1 MFQFAPVSDR
11 IRRIR
16 EKKDVFTTSRHMSI
30 NSARTQIYTHYCRAH
45 DNEYPVLKRAGA
57 LYTWCAN
64 RQINVFD
71 DDIFVGTPGPDAQS
85 LSPYVEWS
93 CDWIPGTVDVPD
105 EDFKKAFQATDAIR
119 MTDEQREH
127 FREAYD

>member
-16 EKKDVFTTSRHMSI
+16 EKKDVFTSGKHMTI
-30 NSARTQIYTHYCRAH
+30 NSERTKIYTDYCRAH

-57 LYTWCAN
+57 LKTWCAA

-71 DDIFVGTPGPDAQS
+71 DDIFVGTPGPDPQS
-85 LSPYVEWS
+85 LSPYVEGAS
-93 CDWIPGTVDVPD
+93 IGSP
-105 EDFKKAFQATDAIR
+105 A
-119 MTDEQREH
+119 
-127 FREAYD
+127 